1 MSIDEFCL
9 QVLRACC
16 PLLQS
21 VADPLLV
28 LRALQDALSLL
39 EVCYPRHQWWNNHK
53 MVKMYILNGRVLM
66 VTLVSAMYQL
76 ISIPSRVFDSSKASF
91 PLIAKANSQARCEN
105 FHPITIFENTRCTY
119 CTVFPPVAYENNAS
133 NLTPPNTVRSVGAIC
148 FLLYV
153 YWTSRENSLR
163 LIELFITSTN

>member
-28 LRALQDALSLL
+28 LRALQDAWSLL

-53 MVKMYILNGRVLM
+53 MVKMCILNGRVLM
-66 VTLVSAMYQL
+66 VTVVSVMYQL
-76 ISIPSRVFDSSKASF
+76 VFDSSKAFF
-91 PLIAKANSQARCEN
+91 PLIAKANSLARCEN
-105 FHPITIFENTRCTY
+105 FHPITIFENTRCT
-119 CTVFPPVAYENNAS
+119 
-133 NLTPPNTVRSVGAIC
+133 
-148 FLLYV
+148 
-153 YWTSRENSLR
+153 
-163 LIELFITSTN
+163 